1 MSRTAL
7 CAARWFTGPHLRLLR
22 GDVLVQLLAQHRHA
36 LPHLAERAVVLRVP
50 ERAAAH
56 TQQQHIFARRD
67 QCYWVSFCVVFCFVL
82 FCFPLPGVVADGRAV
97 LLHQP
102 LDDGDELAQ
111 DFLVVLLVVGAHA
124 VDLCEIDV
132 LRLHA

>member
-1 MSRTAL
+1 M
-7 CAARWFTGPHLRLLR
+7 
-22 GDVLVQLLAQHRHA
+22 
-36 LPHLAERAVVLRVP
+36 
-50 ERAAAH
+50 
-56 TQQQHIFARRD
+56 
-67 QCYWVSFCVVFCFVL
+67 
-82 FCFPLPGVVADGRAV
+82 